1 MIKNH
6 QNFKENKKTA
16 TFVENFLQTN
26 SHKQEKPDL
35 EDKMGKSVKIIST
48 LRLRVDG
55 AKKNSAAE
63 IPRKL
68 DGGIKRNLRFLQK
81 VKKHRKNF
89 ETALT
94 PGIPSIP
101 GIPAL

>member
-6 QNFKENKKTA
+6 QNFKENNKTA

-55 AKKNSAAE
+55 A
-63 IPRKL
+63 
-68 DGGIKRNLRFLQK
+68 
-81 VKKHRKNF
+81 
-89 ETALT
+89 
-94 PGIPSIP
+94 
-101 GIPAL
+101 

>member
-6 QNFKENKKTA
+6 QNFKENNKTA

-26 SHKQEKPDL
+26 SHNQEIEKPDL

-55 AKKNSAAE
+55 A
-63 IPRKL
+63 
-68 DGGIKRNLRFLQK
+68 
-81 VKKHRKNF
+81 
-89 ETALT
+89 
-94 PGIPSIP
+94 
-101 GIPAL
+101 

>member
-6 QNFKENKKTA
+6 QNFKENNKTA

-55 AKKNSAAE
+55 AKKN
-63 IPRKL
+63 PVQ
-68 DGGIKRNLRFLQK
+68 LRFQGNLMEASK
-81 VKKHRKNF
+81 ETSDFYKK
-89 ETALT
+89 
-94 PGIPSIP
+94 
-101 GIPAL
+101 